1 MDAGELEIVD
11 SQIHL
16 WDADTAERP
25 WAPFQPAPAH
35 GPPAFGAGDAI
46 AAMDAAGVAAA
57 LLVPPSFEGDRSGLV
72 LAASASHPKRF
83 RALGRVPLFDPAAR
97 DEIAATLA
105 EPHLVGVR
113 LTFNGAVAGHLDD
126 GSVEWFWELAA
137 GAGVGVSIYPTAAQ
151 LPALAAIGRRHPRLR
166 IAIDH
171 LGAGRDPGEG
181 ESLSAIRRLAPL
193 AELPNVAVK
202 ASALQISFPNRYSPP
217 LVREVVDL
225 GLSMFGP
232 ARVFWGSD
240 LTRSPAAHGDYGAT
254 LRVFL
259 AGLAHL
265 PEAEARSIMGGG
277 LREWFDW
284 SPS

>member
-1 MDAGELEIVD
+1 MDGGDLDIVD
-11 SQIHL
+11 SQIHI
-16 WDADTAERP
+16 WEADTPERP
-25 WAPFQPAPAH
+25 WTPSQPAPAH
-35 GPPAFGAGDAI
+35 GPPAFGADDAI

-83 RALGRVPLFDPAAR
+83 RALGRVPLFATGAR
-97 DEIAATLA
+97 EKIAATLA
-105 EPHLVGVR
+105 EPHLAGVR
-113 LTFNGAVAGHLDD
+113 LTFNGAVAGRLED

-137 GAGVGVSIYPTAAQ
+137 ATATRVSVYPSIVQ
-151 LPALAAIGRRHPRLR
+151 LPALAAIARRHPRLR
-166 IAIDH
+166 ISIDH

-181 ESLSAIRRLAPL
+181 ESLDAIRRLAPL

-202 ASALQISFPNRYSPP
+202 ASALQISFPNRYSPS

-225 GLSMFGP
+225 SLSLFGP
-232 ARVFWGSD
+232 ERVFWGSD

-265 PEAEARSIMGGG
+265 PAAEVRLIMGGA

-284 SPS
+284 TSS